1 MKKEFENN
9 KKNAL
14 GNNPDLRDDI
24 DDEMFQKILREE
36 FIEREKQIE
45 EALFADKD
53 VENLVFTDEEVKDSY
68 QELLRRFEREK
79 RENAE
84 HEASDS
90 KIIEIKSRKTGV
102 RWHRLGKAAGMAAV
116 ALACIFA
123 ASMTSEANRKYL
135 VNSMRIW
142 SGDDTKT
149 VNYNDDSN
157 ENANLDEDKAIADI
171 EEKLGIEMPRFY
183 YRPQGMQF
191 ENYEVEELVEELL
204 EVARIEYKYN
214 DSVII
219 LYIDKQNE
227 SSESKMNS
235 RHGDESGTVV
245 VNEEGT
251 QVSISE
257 IEDIDEKACYSAE
270 WTKDSV
276 MYCLSGRMD
285 IKDLKKIIK
294 EMKF

>member
-24 DDEMFQKILREE
+24 DDEIFQKILREE

-53 VENLVFTDEEVKDSY
+53 VEDLVFTDEEVKDSY

-102 RWHRLGKAAGMAAV
+102 RWHQLGKAVGMAAV
-116 ALACIFA
+116 ALACIFT

-142 SGDDTKT
+142 SGDDTKM

-157 ENANLDEDKAIADI
+157 ENANLDEDKAIVDI

-191 ENYEVEELVEELL
+191 ENYEVEELL

>member
-24 DDEMFQKILREE
+24 DDEIFQKILREE

-53 VENLVFTDEEVKDSY
+53 VEDLVFTDEEVKDSY

-102 RWHRLGKAAGMAAV
+102 RWHQLGKAVGMAAV

-157 ENANLDEDKAIADI
+157 ENANLDEDKAIVDI

-191 ENYEVEELVEELL
+191 ENYEVEELL

-257 IEDIDEKACYSAE
+257 IEDIDEKAFYSAE

>member
-90 KIIEIKSRKTGV
+90 KIIEIKSRKTEV
-102 RWHRLGKAAGMAAV
+102 RWHQLGKVVGMAAV

-123 ASMTSEANRKYL
+123 ASMTSEANRRYL
-135 VNSMRIW
+135 MNSMRIW

-183 YRPQGMQF
+183 YRPPHF
-191 ENYEVEELVEELL
+191 RFLSYEVAELTET
-204 EVARIEYKYN
+204 AKIEYQYKDN
-214 DSVII
+214 II
-219 LYIDKQNE
+219 LLYVDREAQNA
-227 SSESKMNS
+227 SSNINS
-235 RHGDESGTVV
+235 MHGDDLESQKITKD
-245 VNEEGT
+245 NIE
-251 QVSISE
+251 ISVE
-257 IEDIDEKACYSAE
+257 KIQSEDDKEPCYIAE
-270 WTKDSV
+270 WKANDTL
-276 MYCLSGRMD
+276 YRISGK
-285 IKDLKKIIK
+285 IEGAELKKIIK
-294 EMKF
+294 NMEF